1 MLYLNDDT
9 VKVNSNQE
17 SNRMTKCKS
26 LFPDGL

>member
-26 LFPDGL
+26 FFPDGL